1 MRPRL
6 PATLVGSILL
16 VALAGCVE
24 DMDEMDNIDAPLRTG
39 SAAAEQGCVQGVN
52 TNYGSSVARVTS
64 SDFSQ
69 ANTEVMLTAEG
80 ETWRCLVSETG
91 DVRDLSVVG

>member
-6 PATLVGSILL
+6 PATLIGAILL
-16 VALAGCVE
+16 VSLTGCVE
-24 DMDEMDNIDAPLRTG
+24 EMDEMNAMDAPLRTG
-39 SAAAEQGCVQGVN
+39 SAAAEQGCLQGVN

-91 DVRDLSVVG
+91 EVRDLSVVG

>member
-1 MRPRL
+1 MKTKFSV
-6 PATLVGSILL
+6 TLVCTILL
-16 VALAGCVE
+16 VGLAGCDE
-24 DMDEMDNIDAPLRTG
+24 DMAEMDTMDAPLRSG

-52 TNYGSSVARVTS
+52 TNYGRPVARVTS

-80 ETWRCLVSETG
+80 ET
-91 DVRDLSVVG
+91 